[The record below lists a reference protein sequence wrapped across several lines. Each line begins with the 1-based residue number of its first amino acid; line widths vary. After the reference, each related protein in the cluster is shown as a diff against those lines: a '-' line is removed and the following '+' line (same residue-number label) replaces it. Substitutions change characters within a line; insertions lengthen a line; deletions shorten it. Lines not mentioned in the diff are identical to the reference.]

1 MDKIVSVQGIVCLR
15 PDFLTMRVQ
24 YCINSACEGSMGI
37 SLIIILIAFL
47 SSPLFSQTFRGLN
60 SGSPVSYTSPSGD
73 TYIADRM
80 YSMGN
85 GYGYWGNLCASFGPE
100 RETYG
105 SENMDTL
112 YYYRRDGDFSYLF
125 DVDNGYY
132 GVSIHLIERAV
143 HWKDFRVFTVDIE
156 GETVLSHFDIYE
168 LIGSDYAI
176 PSRFLVECTDGQ
188 INVDFSTDTL
198 ASTVSGISVRPVTPD
213 SDPPGQVQGF
223 EVINGY
229 DMNILYWDF
238 NPETDLKGYHVYRR
252 TLAGAWNSLTPDV
265 HFMYHYIDREVVPGL
280 EYEYKITAVDYWDNE
295 SPDSPVLSAI
305 PLVQASSELPGYLM
319 EITEENLYLL
329 NVNIYSTEYVDA
341 DVTLEGEFFANS
353 GVRYRGWSS
362 REQYKK
368 NYKLNLP
375 SGELYNYRDK
385 INLQSEMRY
394 PSMITDRLG
403 YQSYDLLNLKTPF
416 SGHVNLQRNEEFAGV
431 YFEIEQVDEHFLER
445 VGWSPSGNLYNSEG
459 NLSILPSYEDYMF
472 YYEKVNNQGGDW
484 NDLIEF
490 IEWFNLADP
499 VEFREEIGDWCA
511 IDDYIDIYTVRIATA
526 DGDFAYHAFKMYNN
540 PADGK
545 WHFVAWD
552 HDMAFDYTYIHSPI
566 DYGTS
571 QHPIT
576 GVNLYNFLIDK
587 YIQDD
592 LFRYAYCK
600 KLERFL
606 LDEFSIENTLA
617 RADEAFY
624 EIEFDA
630 VRDVHKKGRERPDMF
645 YDSLEP
651 IHMFVE
657 ARIPYLLEEIQ
668 TFISDPELTPYF
680 RLNEIQSN
688 NTSTIADE
696 AGDYDPWIEI
706 HNLSSVELDLENF
719 ILHYGDESWTLPE
732 EAVIDH
738 DSQLLI
744 WLDGEPG
751 EGPLHSSFELTPDA
765 GTLWLECR
773 HGSTADSVVYPALNS
788 DMVWVRSVDGG
799 GIWAESAYPTPGM
812 TNTPPDPSGLVINEF
827 LAVNDGLIADP
838 FGQYDDWVEIYNTT
852 DRDIDLAGIYLTDDF
867 ALPMKWAFPDT
878 SIGPYE
884 FMHIW
889 LDQEPLQG
897 PLHATMRLDGGGE
910 QLGLFDRDGVT
921 ALDTLTFGD
930 QEPNISYGRFPDGTG
945 DWQFLYTPTPGNP
958 NIEVSVSPI
967 PESSLPR
974 NYELRDCYPNPFN
987 AATLVK
993 FSLPVTSEVSLKIY
1007 DVMGR
1012 ETLNLHEGVV
1022 PAGYYG
1028 VEADLSGF
1036 ASGIYFC
1043 RMDAGSFS
1051 AVRKMLFLK

>member
-1 MDKIVSVQGIVCLR
+1 ELEQDFRRAEAMSRDFGNRYQGKLGGLDGESLGPAITDYEAITEILYKALSYAQLLYAADVSDGERGRFYQTTQERVTDISTTTLFFRLELNRMDDDILAGQLENAKAAHFAPWIRDVRAFRAHQLSDDLEKLLHEKSVSGRAAWVRLFDETEAALRFPLDGKDLSMSDVLNLMSDKDAAQRKKAAKVLGKI
-15 PDFLTMRVQ
+15 
-24 YCINSACEGSMGI
+24 
-37 SLIIILIAFL
+37 L
-47 SSPLFSQTFRGLN
+47 SENIKLFS
-60 SGSPVSYTSPSGD
+60 
-73 TYIADRM
+73 
-80 YSMGN
+80 
-85 GYGYWGNLCASFGPE
+85 
-100 RETYG
+100 
-105 SENMDTL
+105 
-112 YYYRRDGDFSYLF
+112 
-125 DVDNGYY
+125 
-132 GVSIHLIERAV
+132 
-143 HWKDFRVFTVDIE
+143 
-156 GETVLSHFDIYE
+156 
-168 LIGSDYAI
+168 
-176 PSRFLVECTDGQ
+176 LVT
-188 INVDFSTDTL
+188 NTL
-198 ASTVSGISVRPVTPD
+198 AKDKAIEDSWRSYPRPISERNL
-213 SDPPGQVQGF
+213 SNQV
-223 EVINGY
+223 E
-229 DMNILYWDF
+229 D
-238 NPETDLKGYHVYRR
+238 
-252 TLAGAWNSLTPDV
+252 
-265 HFMYHYIDREVVPGL
+265 EVVDAL
-280 EYEYKITAVDYWDNE
+280 E
-295 SPDSPVLSAI
+295 
-305 PLVQASSELPGYLM
+305 
-319 EITEENLYLL
+319 
-329 NVNIYSTEYVDA
+329 
-341 DVTLEGEFFANS
+341 
-353 GVRYRGWSS
+353 
-362 REQYKK
+362 
-368 NYKLNLP
+368 
-375 SGELYNYRDK
+375 
-385 INLQSEMRY
+385 
-394 PSMITDRLG
+394 
-403 YQSYDLLNLKTPF
+403 
-416 SGHVNLQRNEEFAGV
+416 
-431 YFEIEQVDEHFLER
+431 
-445 VGWSPSGNLYNSEG
+445 
-459 NLSILPSYEDYMF
+459 
-472 YYEKVNNQGGDW
+472 GGDW

-706 HNLSSVELDLENF
+706 HNLFSVELEPENF